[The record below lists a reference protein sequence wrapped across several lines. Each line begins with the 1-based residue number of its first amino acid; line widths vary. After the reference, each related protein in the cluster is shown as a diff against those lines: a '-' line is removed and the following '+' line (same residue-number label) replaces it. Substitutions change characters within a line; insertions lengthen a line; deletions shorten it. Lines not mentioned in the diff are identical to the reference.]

1 MSYVSEFFDATLI
14 QPLRASDFNL
24 PVSESAVAD
33 LLSLLSD
40 SESYTYLAIKS
51 DQSYEVVKATG
62 GNGVI
67 TLERGLEGTQASTHP
82 VGACVAMVSPLTLAV
97 IKDLICN
104 YACCEAEC
112 PCEPV
117 AVAGT
122 HLPAASYGKEYD
134 GAVLFSGT
142 PPISVG
148 VVDAPSWMTVTQEGN
163 VVKLSG
169 TKDDREAVTMTIAA
183 ANCGGTKIAST
194 TFYSPAELN

>member
-62 GNGVI
+62 GNGVVV
-67 TLERGLEGTQASTHP
+67 LERGLEGTEASTHP

-97 IKDLICN
+97 MKDLICS
-104 YACCEAEC
+104 YACCEGEC
-112 PCEPV
+112 PCEEV
-117 AVAGT
+117 EVAGSMVP
-122 HLPAASYGKEYD
+122 PAVQGVTWNGIVVFKGTAPITIGINNAPD
-134 GAVLFSGT
+134 WMNAV
-142 PPISVG
+142 
-148 VVDAPSWMTVTQEGN
+148 QEGN
-163 VVKLSG
+163 TLKLSG
-169 TKDDREAVTMTIAA
+169 TPTASEVSFDVAA
-183 ANCGGTKIAST
+183 SNCGGTKVVAQHFS
-194 TFYSPAELN
+194 A